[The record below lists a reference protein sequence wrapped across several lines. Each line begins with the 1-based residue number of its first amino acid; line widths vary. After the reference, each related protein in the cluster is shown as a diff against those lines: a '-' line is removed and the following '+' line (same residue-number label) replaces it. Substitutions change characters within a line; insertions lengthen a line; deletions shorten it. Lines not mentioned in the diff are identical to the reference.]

1 MIDVIAGP
9 AVAVAF
15 YSMLW
20 AREPHIAHV
29 PMSERTCEALR
40 RSNEWTD
47 AVGRRNPGTRAP
59 RFMSECLPPHMMQ
72 RK

>member
-1 MIDVIAGP
+1 MTDVITGP
-9 AVAVAF
+9 AVALAF

-20 AREPHIAHV
+20 ASEPRFVHV

-47 AVGRRNPGTRAP
+47 AIGRRKPGTRAP
-59 RFMSECLPPHMMQ
+59 RFMSECLSPHMMT
-72 RK
+72 R